1 MDPAGSTSHHKG
13 AQTQLRP
20 VAPGV
25 HRSAGGAELRQL
37 GRLVR
42 GEDDAAVLSYHA
54 GQRFAGRL
62 YPGLISR
69 SPNMFLE
76 LPLAVAVAKG
86 KNEPLLT
93 ELNEGIAAIR
103 ADGTWK
109 RIKDRWVGR

>member
-1 MDPAGSTSHHKG
+1 
-13 AQTQLRP
+13 
-20 VAPGV
+20 
-25 HRSAGGAELRQL
+25 
-37 GRLVR
+37 
-42 GEDDAAVLSYHA
+42 
-54 GQRFAGRL
+54 
-62 YPGLISR
+62 
-69 SPNMFLE
+69 MFLE